1 MTEKQVALQAVD
13 KLGDNLRLVDYEQL
27 KIEHRGYAD
36 KVEER
41 DEELTKLRAKCDSI
55 FQVLAHLREKSASA
69 TLDII
74 KEQQAVRE
82 VELDFLEV
90 GKSERK
96 NIYENNVACKHAV
109 SWCLLHK
116 GMLL

>member
-1 MTEKQVALQAVD
+1 MEQVARLRLKYIKIRNRVTEKQEALQAVD

-27 KIEHRGYAD
+27 KIEYRGYAD

-41 DEELTKLRAKCDSI
+41 DEELTKLRQKCDSI

-74 KEQQAVRE
+74 KEQQALQE
-82 VELDFLEV
+82 VEMEFVEV
-90 GKSERK
+90 RD
-96 NIYENNVACKHAV
+96 
-109 SWCLLHK
+109 
-116 GMLL
+116 

>member
-1 MTEKQVALQAVD
+1 MQQISQLRLKYIKIRNRVTEKQEALQAVD

-27 KIEHRGYAD
+27 KIENRGYAD

-69 TLDII
+69 TLDIL
-74 KEQQAVRE
+74 KEQQVLQGVEIEFME
-82 VELDFLEV
+82 VSIKKKMKYLP
-90 GKSERK
+90 
-96 NIYENNVACKHAV
+96 
-109 SWCLLHK
+109 W
-116 GMLL
+116 